1 MERFLLTMGMLA
13 LFGLVLFGMWR
24 GWRRKAREQS
34 VQYAPF
40 PDIPE
45 HLADPDK
52 SYGAGPR
59 DVATGIYVA
68 TTKSGHWQ
76 ERIVTRGA
84 GIRGPATLRRYTA
97 GVVVDRD
104 GAPSFFIPA
113 DSLVDAKTGKGMAG
127 KVMGTDDGLLV
138 ITWRL
143 GDKQVDTGFRG
154 DDRSA
159 YPQWIHALL
168 AMTPDDGNGDNG
180 NGDNGSGKNGS
191 GKNEI
196 TGGAR

>member
-1 MERFLLTMGMLA
+1 MDRFALTVLVIVLFLLALWGMR
-13 LFGLVLFGMWR
+13 R
-24 GWRRKAREQS
+24 GWRRQAREQS
-34 VQYAPF
+34 AHYAPF
-40 PDIPE
+40 PEVPE
-45 HLADPDK
+45 YLADPEQAR
-52 SYGAGPR
+52 GAGPR

-68 TTKSGHWQ
+68 TTRAGHWQ

-113 DSLVDAKTGKGMAG
+113 DSLVDAKTAKGMAG
-127 KVMGTDDGLLV
+127 KVMGTDGLLV

-143 GDKQVDTGFRG
+143 GKALVDTGFRA
-154 DDRSA
+154 DDMSA

-168 AMTPDDGNGDNG
+168 AMTPPEETQDHK
-180 NGDNGSGKNGS
+180 KND
-191 GKNEI
+191 EI
-196 TGGAR
+196 TGGSTHG